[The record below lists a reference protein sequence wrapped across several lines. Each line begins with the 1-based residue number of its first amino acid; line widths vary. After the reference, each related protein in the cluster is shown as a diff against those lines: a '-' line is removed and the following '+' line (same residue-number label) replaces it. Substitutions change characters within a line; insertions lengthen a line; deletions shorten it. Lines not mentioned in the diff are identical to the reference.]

1 MPDRPAGTPGRQST
15 QRPPALILAFD
26 FGLRRI
32 GIASGNLLT
41 RTASPLT
48 TLECRGEL
56 PWGEIDKLLAEWRP
70 DRVVVGQ
77 PGASANPDL
86 QAALEEFCAALVER
100 SGIRLERT
108 DESHTSTAA
117 EESLRAGRAKGI
129 YNRRLNKKQI
139 DAAAACLIAEQWMND
154 A

>member
-1 MPDRPAGTPGRQST
+1 MS
-15 QRPPALILAFD
+15 RPPALILAFD
-26 FGLRRI
+26 YGLRRI

-41 RTASPLT
+41 RTASPIT
-48 TLECRGEL
+48 TLECRGGT
-56 PWGEIDKLLAEWRP
+56 PWQEIDKLLKEWRP
-70 DRVVVGQ
+70 DRIVVGQ
-77 PGASANPDL
+77 PGEFASADL
-86 QAALEEFCAALVER
+86 QPALDEFCATLADR
-100 SGIRLERT
+100 SGITPDRA

-129 YNRRLNKKQI
+129 YNRRLDKKQI